1 MSGLKALGILFRIFT
16 LALGGIQV
24 EESLDDNKR
33 NTTEKQQIAGR
44 PFQCEKIAVVLL
56 SVLYCS

>member
-24 EESLDDNKR
+24 GESLDDNKQ
-33 NTTEKQQIAGR
+33 NMTEKQQIAGR
-44 PFQCEKIAVVLL
+44 LFQCEKK
-56 SVLYCS
+56 